1 MTTTYLYRAKDETG
15 VVLYVGI
22 TDNPVRRQARHACHA
37 PWKDLSVGSLDWVEF
52 GTRKEAA
59 DFEKA
64 EIARLRPK
72 FNKAL
77 NPDVPTTAAA
87 KGERSQ
93 ISFAID
99 KQLHSALKKLAID
112 DGVTLQQLIID
123 SLHQRLADSVK
134 K

>member
-1 MTTTYLYRAKDETG
+1 MALTS
-15 VVLYVGI
+15 
-22 TDNPVRRQARHACHA
+22 
-37 PWKDLSVGSLDWVEF
+37 KDLDQV
-52 GTRKEAA
+52 
-59 DFEKA
+59 
-64 EIARLRPK
+64 RPEVQK
-72 FNKAL
+72 L
-77 NPDVPTTAAA
+77 AAA
-87 KGERSQ
+87 TKGERSQ